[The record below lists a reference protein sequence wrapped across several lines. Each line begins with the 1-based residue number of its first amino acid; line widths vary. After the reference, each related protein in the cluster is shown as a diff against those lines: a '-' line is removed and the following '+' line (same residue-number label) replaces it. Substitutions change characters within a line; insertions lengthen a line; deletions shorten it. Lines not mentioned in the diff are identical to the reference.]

1 MQSTSVLRK
10 AVPGFLMRL
19 LFLDDHNIAE
29 MKTLDWLST
38 YRALHVTF
46 SFWKPRKCNAVV
58 IKYITQRDDI
68 IYVTKEDEFLS

>member
-10 AVPGFLMRL
+10 AVPGFFMRL

-38 YRALHVTF
+38 YIALHVTF
-46 SFWKPRKCNAVV
+46 SFLKPRNCNAIVM
-58 IKYITQRDDI
+58 KDITQRDDI
-68 IYVTKEDEFLS
+68 IYVMKEDEFLS